1 METET
6 VNFSGKIQNQQYSYL
21 QNKQAISFGRTESI
35 PDEFI
40 SSAPK
45 PKKNKWLLW
54 ASVGIAAVTAT
65 IIGIRHFSPLRQIE
79 RRFKKLYDDIPGTQK
94 KFKEIFMREN
104 LTEEETINMLKR
116 YEKIE
121 KDGLKQSKEEYWQ
134 AVFEEAKANYKF
146 EDFDIKMVL
155 DKELSDKSAGEWCR
169 KTKSV
174 KIKPSI
180 DKKYGFGTIH
190 HELRHAKQD
199 EILKYCSEDD
209 FIRLYGEKTYESL
222 KKRGFNTVKNKSLED
237 FIKETFYGSD
247 SYSKEMRESIKS
259 SFKTITGLDEY
270 MTPAEL
276 AKVPK
281 EKIELSKRFLKDME
295 CPDIEN
301 DFTAYWKNARE
312 IDARHIEDTINE
324 MITGL
329 NTKNRERHFNI
340 K

>member
-54 ASVGIAAVTAT
+54 AGVGIAAVTAT
-65 IIGIRHFSPLRQIE
+65 IIGIRHFSPLKQIE

-146 EDFDIKMVL
+146 EDFDIKMSL
-155 DKELSDKSAGEWCR
+155 DKELGDKVAGEWSR
-169 KTKSV
+169 ESKTV
-174 KIKPSI
+174 RIKPSI

-209 FIRLYGEKTYESL
+209 FIRITGKSMYESS
-222 KKRGFNTVKNKSLED
+222 KKRGFNTVKNTSLEEY
-237 FIKETFYGSD
+237 IKETFYTFD
-247 SYSKEMRESIKS
+247 NFSKSMREDVKKY
-259 SFKTITGLDEY
+259 FKTLTGLDEY
-270 MTPAEL
+270 MTPEEL
-276 AKVPK
+276 AKIPK
-281 EKIELSKRFLKDME
+281 EKINLAKKFLNELES
-295 CPDIEN
+295 PDIET
-301 DFTAYWKNARE
+301 DFNAYWKNARE
-312 IDARHIEDTINE
+312 IDARFTEDTINE

-329 NTKNRERHFNI
+329 NTKNRAKIFNVE
-340 K
+340 